1 VIELDLTKLSF
12 RVLLGLLTVAICACL
27 ALLIVSRFVVGTLA
41 DRRLQVTRGMLKMP
55 VEYLPGSARL
65 NARLAAA
72 EFAESDR
79 DLAGAK
85 VYAERAVNLSPFD
98 HRFWLTLA
106 SIEEATG
113 DRRSAELALRT
124 ACELAPNYWSVHYR
138 LGNLLVRERKVAES
152 QEEFRRAIAANDTLT
167 PGALDLV
174 WQASRGDVNAVRSV
188 CENNPTAKLAL
199 AQFLLGKSK
208 PVEAAEVFNS
218 IDRASRVSAA
228 AESSAFMSG
237 LIAAGKME
245 TARDLWSDLVGVD
258 RGAALIWNGG
268 FESDIQRS
276 FSQFDWSFDRSEY
289 AILSLDPGSAH
300 SGSRSLKIEFAGRDT
315 TTLDNEIRQLVA
327 VTPGAR
333 YVLEC
338 YFRTEDLE
346 APEGPRVVVTDD
358 ASNWIAASAPVPAG
372 SSDWRPLSVEFV
384 APQTGKGAVVI
395 SIKRKPRFSYD
406 EPTRGAVWFDD
417 FSMKQV

>member
-1 VIELDLTKLSF
+1 
-12 RVLLGLLTVAICACL
+12 
-27 ALLIVSRFVVGTLA
+27 
-41 DRRLQVTRGMLKMP
+41 
-55 VEYLPGSARL
+55 
-65 NARLAAA
+65 
-72 EFAESDR
+72 
-79 DLAGAK
+79 
-85 VYAERAVNLSPFD
+85 
-98 HRFWLTLA
+98 
-106 SIEEATG
+106 
-113 DRRSAELALRT
+113 
-124 ACELAPNYWSVHYR
+124 
-138 LGNLLVRERKVAES
+138 
-152 QEEFRRAIAANDTLT
+152 
-167 PGALDLV
+167 
-174 WQASRGDVNAVRSV
+174 VNAVRSV

-208 PVEAAEVFNS
+208 AVEAADVFMS

-228 AESSAFMSG
+228 AESSVFMSG

-276 FSQFDWSFDRSEY
+276 FSQFDWSFNRSEY

>member
-1 VIELDLTKLSF
+1 MIELDLTKPGARALF
-12 RVLLGLLTVAICACL
+12 GLLTIATCVLL
-27 ALLIVSRFVVGTLA
+27 ALFIVSRFVIGTLA
-41 DRRLQVTRGMLKMP
+41 DRRLQVTRGMLKIP

-65 NARLAAA
+65 NAGLAAA
-72 EFAESDR
+72 EFSEGDR
-79 DLAGAK
+79 DLASAK
-85 VYAERAVNLSPFD
+85 FYAERAVNLSPFD

-124 ACELAPNYWSVHYR
+124 ASELAPNYWSVHYR
-138 LGNLLVRERKVAES
+138 LGNLLVREGKVAES
-152 QEEFRRAIAANDTLT
+152 QKEFRKAITANDTLT

-174 WQASRGDVNAVRSV
+174 WQASREDVNAVRSV
-188 CENNPTAKLAL
+188 CENNPKAKLAL
-199 AQFLLGKSK
+199 AQFLLVKSK
-208 PVEAAEVFNS
+208 PVEAADVFMS
-218 IDRASRVSAA
+218 IDRAVRVSAA
-228 AESSAFMSG
+228 MDSSTLLNG

-276 FSQFDWSFDRSEY
+276 FSQFDWSFNRSEY
-289 AILSLDPGSAH
+289 AVLSIDPASPHGGA
-300 SGSRSLKIEFAGRDT
+300 RSLKIEFAGRDT
-315 TTLDNEIRQLVA
+315 TALDNEIKQLVA
-327 VTPGAR
+327 VTPGVR

-346 APEGPRVVVTDD
+346 APEGPRIVVTDE
-358 ASNWIAASAPVPAG
+358 ASTWIAASEPVPAG
-372 SSDWRPLSVEFV
+372 SSDWRRLSLEFV

-406 EPTRGAVWFDD
+406 EPTRGTVWFDD